1 MQDLDQRRIHTS
13 STMHRNTR
21 LVSRRRRER
30 ALRRRCLGLAK
41 LLLGIGLVV
50 VCALFVFPQ
59 LQRSE
64 SPVEAVL
71 IEVEEPE
78 PMFVPLAMPI
88 TPRPAV
94 PTTTPEPEPEPIVEL
109 RYQEHEAQMVAQT
122 VWGEIRGGTKDE
134 WRLVVWCICNR
145 VDSQYNGF
153 KNQNTIEKVVTARNQ
168 FHGYSSTNPI
178 DEDIMEVVLE
188 ELYKWSAGEE
198 APIIEPYAT
207 TSEYLF
213 FYGDGVHN
221 WFREEW

>member
-1 MQDLDQRRIHTS
+1 MQDLDQKRIHIS
-13 STMHRNTR
+13 SITHHNTR
-21 LVSRRRRER
+21 LVSQRRRER
-30 ALRRRCLGLAK
+30 ALRRRWLALAK

-50 VCALFVFPQ
+50 ACVLSVSLR

-64 SPVEAVL
+64 SPVEAVP
-71 IEVEEPE
+71 IEVAEPE
-78 PMFVPLAMPI
+78 PVALTVAMPI
-88 TPRPAV
+88 TPKPVVPA
-94 PTTTPEPEPEPIVEL
+94 PTPTPEPIVEL

-134 WRLVVWCICNR
+134 WRLVIWCICNR
-145 VDSQYNGF
+145 VDSQHNDF